1 MEFKKVLNHS
11 DCILLLELIYFSVS
25 CDTEAQYREL
35 VYKLQSLIHF
45 DLASSGIGSF
55 RGDST
60 LSHKIINVDYP
71 EEWLDIY
78 TREGYI
84 HRDPIIVENFTQFDL
99 QYWADTYKKY
109 NPDES
114 FLKQAEDFDLRTGYS
129 CGTRNRSGTDG
140 SIFTIA
146 GRAIERSMRT
156 EVIMKHIVPHLHSC
170 MLRILFKKQKKRIK
184 LTAREKEI
192 LKWFKDGKSV
202 WDVSMLLN
210 ISQNTVK
217 FHSKNIF
224 EKLDVVN
231 RTQAVAAAISEEL
244 I

>member
-1 MEFKKVLNHS
+1 
-11 DCILLLELIYFSVS
+11 
-25 CDTEAQYREL
+25 
-35 VYKLQSLIHF
+35 
-45 DLASSGIGSF
+45 
-55 RGDST
+55 
-60 LSHKIINVDYP
+60 
-71 EEWLDIY
+71 
-78 TREGYI
+78 
-84 HRDPIIVENFTQFDL
+84 
-99 QYWADTYKKY
+99 
-109 NPDES
+109 
-114 FLKQAEDFDLRTGYS
+114 
-129 CGTRNRSGTDG
+129 
-140 SIFTIA
+140 
-146 GRAIERSMRT
+146 
-156 EVIMKHIVPHLHSC
+156 